1 MDHFSTNMAQNDSEL
16 ADEMFRTSAVPD
28 ALSVVVHE
36 VVPAPHIIIT
46 LLHYYIIIIHRS
58 DRAMHFHMQ
67 AKRHQAGRPQAGRQQ
82 VG

>member
-28 ALSVVVHE
+28 ALGVVVHE
-36 VVPAPHIIIT
+36 VVPAPHN
-46 LLHYYIIIIHRS
+46 IHRS
-58 DRAMHFHMQ
+58 DRAMHFLMQ

-82 VG
+82 

>member
-28 ALSVVVHE
+28 ALGVVVHE
-36 VVPAPHIIIT
+36 VVPSTIIIT

-58 DRAMHFHMQ
+58 DHAMHFQMQ